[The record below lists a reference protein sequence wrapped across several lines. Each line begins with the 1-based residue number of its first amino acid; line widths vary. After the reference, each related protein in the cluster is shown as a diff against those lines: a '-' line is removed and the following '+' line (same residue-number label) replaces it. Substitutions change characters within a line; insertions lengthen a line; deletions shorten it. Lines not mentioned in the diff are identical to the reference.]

1 MQDFIRAEPLA
12 FCHSEGATATE
23 ESRSGQEV
31 KGSPPLLAFALTEP
45 TFGKKAAGVKMT
57 KNGAF
62 TYSRTACSY
71 VTSFSTVCFSLLA
84 NIFSLARFA
93 LFLFC
98 CLILSIRFFSSA
110 TNPFFERS
118 T

>member
-23 ESRSGQEV
+23 ESRSGQEA

-57 KNGAF
+57 KKWCF
-62 TYSRTACSY
+62 YL
-71 VTSFSTVCFSLLA
+71 FSD
-84 NIFSLARFA
+84 N
-93 LFLFC
+93 LFLC
-98 CLILSIRFFSSA
+98 DFF
-110 TNPFFERS
+110 FYGLL
-118 T
+118 